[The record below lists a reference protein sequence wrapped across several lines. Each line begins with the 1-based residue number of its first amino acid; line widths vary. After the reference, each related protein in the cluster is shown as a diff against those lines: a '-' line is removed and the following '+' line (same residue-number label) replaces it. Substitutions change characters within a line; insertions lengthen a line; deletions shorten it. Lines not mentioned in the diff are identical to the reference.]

1 MAMRILFALAHYYA
15 PRAGAFYGSESP
27 DSTQRAAAVATCIA
41 SLHQTFDAKQGL
53 LDGQARVAH
62 RANDLQPAEVAV
74 VACTTGDFHLVP
86 QLKGLSGLFTQR
98 SCTRDPKFLGLEC
111 RAALRDGLGSFDW
124 FCYLEDDLM
133 LADPLFFHKLAWF
146 RGIAGWDA
154 VLQANRCEVALGQP
168 LHKVYID
175 GNMADAT
182 QSPRFQNIADR
193 PMVEAEAF
201 GMRYVFKR
209 VNNPHSGTFF
219 LDARQMEH
227 FVRQPDF
234 LAEESGFAGPVESCA
249 TLGIMRH
256 FRVYKP
262 ARENA
267 GFLEVRHL
275 NNRYLGARI
284 RFMPGASL
292 RF

>member
-1 MAMRILFALAHYYA
+1 MRILFALAHYYA
-15 PRAGAFYGSESP
+15 PKTGAFYGSESP
-27 DSTQRAAAVATCIA
+27 DSARRVAAVATCIA
-41 SLHQTFDAKQGL
+41 SLHQTFGAKQGL

-62 RANDLQPAEVAV
+62 RAGDQLAAEIAV

-86 QLKGLSGLFTQR
+86 QLAGLSGLFTHR
-98 SCTRDPKFLGLEC
+98 PCARDPKFLGLEC
-111 RAALRDGLGSFDW
+111 RAALADGLGNFDW

-133 LADPLFFHKLAWF
+133 LADPLFFHKTAWF
-146 RGIAGWDA
+146 RGVAGRDA

-168 LHKVYID
+168 LHKLYID

-182 QSPRFQNIADR
+182 QSPRFQNVADR
-193 PMVEAEAF
+193 PVVEAEAF
-201 GMRYVFKR
+201 GARYVFKR
-209 VNNPHSGTFF
+209 VNNPHAGAFF
-219 LDARQMEH
+219 LDAGQMEH
-227 FVRQPDF
+227 FARQPDF

-262 ARENA
+262 ARQNA

-275 NNRYLGARI
+275 NNRYLGAR
-284 RFMPGASL
+284 L
-292 RF
+292 RFAPGTPLRF